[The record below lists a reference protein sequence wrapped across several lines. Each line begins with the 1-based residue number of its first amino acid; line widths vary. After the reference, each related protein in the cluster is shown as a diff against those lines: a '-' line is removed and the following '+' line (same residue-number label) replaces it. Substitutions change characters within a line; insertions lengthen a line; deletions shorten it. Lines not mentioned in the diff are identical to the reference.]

1 MSLGPPLLSVSPTHK
16 NVPHSTAGVIAAHI
30 DEFVNVLHESVRWGG
45 FAVFG
50 GPDENGEA
58 RMHM

>member
-16 NVPHSTAGVIAAHI
+16 NVSCSTAGAIAAHI
-30 DEFVNVLHESVRWGG
+30 DEFVNILHESVCWGG

-50 GPDENGEA
+50 GPDKNGEA